1 MYFIAFFFFFQNKQQ
16 SKHMFC
22 DLQGFTKKVPKI
34 VGTLLAL
41 LFPAIKPERRER
53 KETVREFKASVGGF
67 SVQDQARDN
76 M

>member
-1 MYFIAFFFFFQNKQQ
+1 ML
-16 SKHMFC
+16 C
-22 DLQGFTKKVPKI
+22 DLQGFTKRVPKI

-53 KETVREFKASVGGF
+53 KETVREFKVSVGGF

-76 M
+76 MWLSARQIRQQISSRKAG

>member
-1 MYFIAFFFFFQNKQQ
+1 MYFIAFQNKQQ
-16 SKHMFC
+16 SKHMLC
-22 DLQGFTKKVPKI
+22 DLQGFTKRVPKI

-53 KETVREFKASVGGF
+53 KEAVREFKVSVGGF